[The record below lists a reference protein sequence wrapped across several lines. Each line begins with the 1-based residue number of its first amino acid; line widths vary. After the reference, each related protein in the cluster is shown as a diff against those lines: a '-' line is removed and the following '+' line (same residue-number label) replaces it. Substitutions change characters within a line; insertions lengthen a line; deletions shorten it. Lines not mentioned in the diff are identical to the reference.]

1 MPSQSLIK
9 RWGWEDLGDGVWFH
23 QDSGAYGH
31 WQNDNTF
38 INEQENKQFNL
49 DTQEV
54 SDLPKRRTPPSQGNP
69 PTTTVTPTEGGG
81 VAVSTTDLGLDG
93 ARQFIQ
99 EAINFGIGAALYRY
113 GQTNDDL
120 EGILEKAGL
129 SEEQSRLLQES
140 EEFRNGIQEGEVP
153 SPQLRSALEDIEE
166 LDTYLTGILDDQGR
180 TDRTHLLA
188 GRSQDLIDTAGF
200 GRMPNLLGGTRTA
213 REIVETGG
221 RTPTTRDLYRQGRE
235 LVVERGFT
243 PEFRQAWD
251 QLLALATSDPVFSGG
266 GGTEQTSAYQPAFE
280 ALNKII
286 ESGGAEG
293 SGLLPLNEIVGLA
306 QAQAGQ
312 RSVQIV
318 KAAQQEAARRGLSGG
333 AVTTGTGVLGEAAQ
347 LQLGQEGQALTSS
360 ILGHQTLRSKA
371 VSDALRNLVLL
382 AEVQRND
389 PVLLARTN
397 ALGDLIRATTTNIQ
411 TGAQLGLGAQ
421 RAENERLGI
430 GFQSLRDLSAIAAER
445 ERGAFQTL
453 LGVEGAEQGNRD
465 RAVRGLTAGNQ
476 MQSNIGMGL
485 QQQFLQSMGLSAG
498 VAQSG
503 QQNFLNAINQHQQLG
518 SEFMRFGQTGLAAL
532 PGLYSDRAPWW
543 QGIVNAGLGSAAAA
557 AGGAL
562 GNVLFPDNNGG
573 GGGPGS
579 GGGGG
584 ATSDEGTP
592 NVDATVSF
600 EQNPWYSP
608 GGTSDFGNPFGGE
621 GVWPNQYGGFG
632 SIGGFNPFRWMNVFG
647 GGGSPPGGR
656 VPDEV

>member
-1 MPSQSLIK
+1 MPDQSLIK

-23 QDSGAYGH
+23 QESGAYGH

-38 INEQENKQFNL
+38 INEKENKQFNL
-49 DTQEV
+49 NTQEV

-69 PTTTVTPTEGGG
+69 PTTTVNPTEEGG
-81 VAVSTTDLGLDG
+81 VAISTTDIGLDG
-93 ARQFIQ
+93 ARQFITD
-99 EAINFGIGAALYRY
+99 AINFGVGAALYRY

-251 QLLALATSDPVFSGG
+251 QLLALTTSDATGG
-266 GGTEQTSAYQPAFE
+266 GAGPGSILHPAFA

-347 LQLGQEGQALTSS
+347 LQLGQEGQALTSV

-371 VSDALRNLVLL
+371 VSDALRNLVSL
-382 AEVQRND
+382 AEIQRND
-389 PVLLARTN
+389 PVTLSRTN

-453 LGVEGAEQGNRD
+453 LGVEGAEQSNRD
-465 RAVRGLTAGNQ
+465 RAVRGLTQGNQ
-476 MQSNIGMGL
+476 IQSNIGMGL
-485 QQQFLQSMGLSAG
+485 QQQMLQSMGLSAG

-543 QGIVNAGLGSAAAA
+543 QGLVNAGLGAAAGA

-562 GNVLFPDNNGG
+562 VDILFPGRNGGG
-573 GGGPGS
+573 GGGPGA

-584 ATSDEGTP
+584 TNNGGQQTGADSSVTYQG
-592 NVDATVSF
+592 
-600 EQNPWYSP
+600 NPWYSP
-608 GGTSDFGNPFGGE
+608 GGTFDFGNPFSGE

-632 SIGGFNPFRWMNVFG
+632 SLGGFNPFRWMNAFG
-647 GGGSPPGGR
+647 GGGSPPDRR